1 MDEPAE
7 VLSIGSVV
15 GGSTLSN
22 RRWRDAIGELTRAV
36 ADVRADVSSPLNV
49 NVVFHVAG
57 NVIRPNFEGARTGRY
72 SKADRLLLVQ
82 VALPDGVPDDPAGY
96 LRAAL
101 MQAIRE
107 AEEWARRRSIASG
120 LDALRELAARV

>member
-15 GGSTLSN
+15 GGSTPAN
-22 RRWRDAIGELTRAV
+22 RRWRDAIGELTHAV
-36 ADVRADVSSPLNV
+36 ADARADIASPLNV
-49 NVVFHVAG
+49 NVVFQVPG
-57 NVIRPNFEGARTGRY
+57 NVVQPDFDGARTGRY

-82 VALPDGVPDDPAGY
+82 VALPKEAPDDPDGY

-101 MQAIRE
+101 ADAIGE
-107 AEEWARRRSIASG
+107 AEEWARRRSIAPDLG
-120 LDALRELAARV
+120 ALRELAARV